1 MILNYFQ
8 GQRDVYQQIIDAAA
22 KYTHDIEKPVTLG
35 QIAVLMTQF
44 YKNLKL
50 IMIY

>member
-1 MILNYFQ
+1 MPTT
-8 GQRDVYQQIIDAAA
+8 

-44 YKNLKL
+44 YKNLKTNNDIFL
-50 IMIY
+50 EH